1 MTPVNEKAIKAFTKV
16 MKNGYGHRRSSN
28 LPGRKT
34 QKFVEEADT
43 LISGFFGGARTLFY
57 YDGGVANGLSVL
69 SMGRQAREKN
79 RKHIISSPVE
89 HSSVITALR
98 MLEGEGSSITIL
110 PINSYGRIIPKSLK
124 DAINDET
131 GLVTIAWS
139 SGISGIIQPVEE
151 LAAIAHS
158 NGALFHSDACNAA
171 GKVEINLSSTNINA
185 ITVCSQKIGGP
196 PGVAVVVITDSDP
209 WLMSN
214 APEFSC
220 MMNIPG
226 ISGMTAAIDIINTGI
241 VPRARIVNQLRTDL
255 LNGLDYNGIKY
266 SIIGDCID
274 NLIPG
279 TALLSMRTVPDRFHA
294 KLEDANIVLPT
305 HNSSE
310 RLAYLESIGRDIS
323 NPDRY
328 LGFSISPKNNIVDI
342 EHFIRAVSEICFDSN
357 R

>member
-1 MTPVNEKAIKAFTKV
+1 MPVNEEAIKAFSLA

-34 QKFVEEADT
+34 QFFVEEAENM
-43 LISGFFGGARTLFY
+43 IAEFFGGARTLFY
-57 YDGGVANGLSVL
+57 YDGGAANGLSVL
-69 SMGRQAREKN
+69 SMGRQARKNN

-89 HSSVITALR
+89 HSSINTALKILR
-98 MLEGEGSSITIL
+98 EEGSSITIL
-110 PINSYGRIIPKSLK
+110 PIGNDGRIIPESLK
-124 DAINDET
+124 DAMNAET
-131 GLVTIAWS
+131 GLVTVAWS

-158 NGALFHSDACNAA
+158 KGALFHSDACNAA
-171 GKVEINLSSTNINA
+171 GKVEIDLSSTDIDA
-185 ITVCSQKIGGP
+185 ITVSSQKIGGP
-196 PGVAVVVITDSDP
+196 PGVAAVVITDSNP

-226 ISGMTAAIDIINTGI
+226 ISGMTAAIGVLNTGI

-255 LNGLDYNGIKY
+255 LDGLDYNGIKY
-266 SIIGDCID
+266 SIIGDCAD
-274 NLIPG
+274 NLLPG
-279 TALLSMRTVPDRFHA
+279 TALLRMRTAPDRFHA
-294 KLEDANIVLPT
+294 KLEDANIVLPS
-305 HNSSE
+305 HNSTE
-310 RLAYLESIGRDIS
+310 RLAYLESTGRDMS

-328 LGFSISPKNNIVDI
+328 LGFSISPQNNIVDI
-342 EHFIRAVSEICFDSN
+342 EHFVRAVSKICFDSS

>member
-1 MTPVNEKAIKAFTKV
+1 MTPVNRKAIEAFTAV
-16 MKNGYGHRRSSN
+16 MKNGYGHRCSSN

-43 LISGFFGGARTLFY
+43 LIAEFVGGARTLFY
-57 YDGGVANGLSVL
+57 YDGGVANGLSIL
-69 SMGRQAREKN
+69 SMGRQAGEKN

-89 HSSVITALR
+89 HPSVITALR
-98 MLEGEGSSITIL
+98 ILRGEGHSITIL
-110 PINSYGRIIPKSLK
+110 PINSDGRITPESLQ
-124 DAINDET
+124 DAMNNET

-151 LAAIAHS
+151 LSAIAHS

-171 GKVEINLSSTNINA
+171 GKVEIDLSSTDIDA
-185 ITVCSQKIGGP
+185 ITVSSQKIGGP
-196 PGVAVVVITDSDP
+196 PGAAAVVLTDSDP

-255 LNGLDYNGIKY
+255 LDGLDYNGIKY
-266 SIIGDCID
+266 SIIGNCTD
-274 NLIPG
+274 NLLPG
-279 TALLSMRTVPDRFHA
+279 TALLSMKRVPDRFHA
-294 KLEDANIVLPT
+294 KLEDANIVLPS

-310 RLAYLESIGRDIS
+310 RLAYLESAGRDIS

-328 LGFSISPKNNIVDI
+328 LGFSISPENNIVDI
-342 EHFIRAVSEICFDSN
+342 EHFIRAVSEISLDS
-357 R
+357 RR